1 MRCLSVGRLL
11 SNGGVIKT
19 VPDHEKKY
27 HRGGNGAQGGSG
39 SIGRP
44 VKTILG
50 RTQYRREDRRSQL
63 HTAGKRGIPG

>member
-27 HRGGNGAQGGSG
+27 QGRGNGAQGGGSG
-39 SIGRP
+39 GGGGGGGA
-44 VKTILG
+44 LG
-50 RTQYRREDRRSQL
+50 GQ
-63 HTAGKRGIPG
+63 